1 MVLTMFYQFLRSN
14 KKAILINNVSIGGY
28 MPAPFSAVY
37 SSTNFGIKGL
47 MAGLQSEY
55 ACYPKIHICNLY
67 PQVQRS
73 TGNIHSAK

>member
-1 MVLTMFYQFLRSN
+1 
-14 KKAILINNVSIGGY
+14 

-37 SSTNFGIKGL
+37 SSTKFGIKGL
-47 MAGLQSEY
+47 MEGLQSEY